1 MHIYLSFK
9 EPQMISLHKRD
20 YTLSTVL
27 IALKKVIIRERQYHP
42 LNTTCLICS
51 SELEWVL
58 GMKFLHVT
66 EMHDAV
72 LRQMVAIE
80 PPSNNAISQDQ
91 EKPGSNKSPF
101 NVEATYLVKPRF
113 LKVLH
118 QVPGVKLTKRVLST
132 KK

>member
-20 YTLSTVL
+20 YPLCNVL
-27 IALKKVIIRERQYHP
+27 IALKKVIFRERQYDP
-42 LNTTCLICS
+42 LNPTCLICS
-51 SELEWVL
+51 SELEWAL

-66 EMHDAV
+66 EIRDVV

-101 NVEATYLVKPRF
+101 NVEVFYSKFV
-113 LKVLH
+113 V
-118 QVPGVKLTKRVLST
+118 VST
-132 KK
+132 RR

>member
-1 MHIYLSFK
+1 MSFK
-9 EPQMISLHKRD
+9 EPQTISLHKRD

-27 IALKKVIIRERQYHP
+27 IALKKVIFRERQYHP

-51 SELEWVL
+51 SESEWVV

-80 PPSNNAISQDQ
+80 PPSNNDISQDQ
-91 EKPGSNKSPF
+91 EEPVSNKPPS
-101 NVEATYLVKPRF
+101 NVKATYLVKPRF
-113 LKVLH
+113 L
-118 QVPGVKLTKRVLST
+118 TSSAWSRT
-132 KK
+132 N